1 MRRLSPAELDDDESR
16 AVVLR
21 RCADYFAQ
29 LCDVATVVQQRGA
42 LEYAGN
48 ESGGLFSDIAAAS
61 AWLRTE
67 EKNAVLIERQAA
79 GSSLRVDSV
88 R

>member
-16 AVVLR
+16 AAVLR

-29 LCDVATVVQQRGA
+29 LCDVATVQQRGA